1 VRPGLTRR
9 FRQEIR
15 TILFKELNI
24 RAEAGYMDLFKQALV
39 QRRRCNRAARLL
51 PVLRGRSAG
60 KFVADAGEGEL
71 RYADDGHCWNRTGH
85 CAPYGY
91 LHSSLLG
98 SGAQIRG
105 DLQVYRRCRRGRLM
119 ADKIYVQDRQGRGT
133 ILASFDF
140 RQFRC
145 SQMMTA

>member
-85 CAPYGY
+85 CAPYG
-91 LHSSLLG
+91 
-98 SGAQIRG
+98 
-105 DLQVYRRCRRGRLM
+105 GRLM